1 MITLKNGR
9 MFGICGSYFKDA
21 DGCWGRMKSLDKL
34 SKMVKLGC
42 GIYFVMMFYSL
53 LIDLKT

>member
-1 MITLKNGR
+1 